1 MNYSE
6 FLAATLTSIELA
18 KEEKLYSAFRYF
30 DTHETGFIT
39 FESVLEA
46 LNKSNVLV
54 DVEGLRQ
61 VFNQFE
67 AKKKGIDF
75 EKFKAI
81 VFPQL
86 KIAPRKRSNA

>member
-1 MNYSE
+1 M
-6 FLAATLTSIELA
+6 TSIELA

-39 FESVLEA
+39 FDSVIEA

-54 DVEGLRQ
+54 DVKELKL

-67 AKKKGIDF
+67 ARKKRIDF
-75 EKFKAI
+75 EEFKPI

-86 KIAPRKRSNA
+86 KIEPKRKKSNV